1 VPARTARTAR
11 THPVHTP
18 QKLQRELED
27 LQLVM
32 RARNGDEK
40 ALDAL
45 MRRYA
50 GFVRLKASSYF
61 LAGGDS
67 DDLIQEGLIG
77 LYKAVRDFRTDKE
90 TSFRSFAELC
100 VTRQIITAIKTA
112 TRFKHAPLNT
122 YVSFSH
128 TPAGQDRDGECTLGD
143 ALPGPGVD
151 EPSICVISTE
161 ELQSLVFCL
170 GTGLSRL
177 EADALKLYLEG
188 ESYEEMAARLG
199 CDTKTIDNA
208 LQRVKRKVLTHQKGR
223 QVLA

>member
-1 VPARTARTAR
+1 MAARPATAA
-11 THPVHTP
+11 
-18 QKLQRELED
+18 QKAQRELED

-32 RARNGDEK
+32 RARNGDGA
-40 ALDAL
+40 ALDVL
-45 MRRYA
+45 IRRYT

-67 DDLIQEGLIG
+67 EDLVQEGLIG
-77 LYKAVRDFRTDKE
+77 LYKAVRDFRADKE

-128 TPAGQDRDGECTLGD
+128 TPSGQEGENECTLGD

-151 EPSICVISTE
+151 DPSSCVISTE
-161 ELQSLVFCL
+161 ELQSLVFAL
-170 GTGLSRL
+170 GTGLSPL
-177 EADALKLYLEG
+177 ESSALRLYL
-188 ESYEEMAARLG
+188 
-199 CDTKTIDNA
+199 
-208 LQRVKRKVLTHQKGR
+208 
-223 QVLA
+223 

>member
-1 VPARTARTAR
+1 MAVARHATAA
-11 THPVHTP
+11 
-18 QKLQRELED
+18 QKAQRELED
-27 LQLVM
+27 LQLVL
-32 RARNGDEK
+32 RARNGDGA
-40 ALDAL
+40 ALDVL
-45 MRRYA
+45 IRRYT

-128 TPAGQDRDGECTLGD
+128 TPAGQDGDGECTLGD

-208 LQRVKRKVLTHQKGR
+208 LQRVKRKVLSHQQTR
-223 QVLA
+223 QVLQ

>member
-1 VPARTARTAR
+1 MPRRQLASARPLER
-11 THPVHTP
+11 
-18 QKLQRELED
+18 QQREVED
-27 LQLVM
+27 LRLVLL
-32 RARNGDEK
+32 ARNGDDV
-40 ALDAL
+40 ALDTL
-45 MRRYA
+45 VRRYT

-61 LAGGDS
+61 IAGGES

-77 LYKAVRDFRTDKE
+77 LYKAVRDFRSDKD

-100 VTRQIITAIKTA
+100 ITRQIITAIKTA

-128 TPAGQDRDGECTLGD
+128 TPAGQEDSDCTLGD

-151 EPSICVISTE
+151 DPAVCVISTE

-170 GTGLSRL
+170 GTGLSPL
-177 EADALKLYLEG
+177 ESDALRLYLEG
-188 ESYEEMAARLG
+188 NSYEEMAEELE

-208 LQRVKRKVLTHQKGR
+208 LQRVKRKVLQHQQGR
-223 QVLA
+223 AVLD

>member
-1 VPARTARTAR
+1 MSARPAPAVRSA
-11 THPVHTP
+11 
-18 QKLQRELED
+18 QKAQRELED
-27 LQLVM
+27 LQLVLK
-32 RARNGDEK
+32 ARNGSEV

-45 MRRYA
+45 IRRYT

-67 DDLIQEGLIG
+67 HDLVQEGQIG
-77 LYKAVRDFRTDKE
+77 LFKAVRDFRSDKE

-112 TRFKHAPLNT
+112 TRFKHSPLNS

-128 TPAGQDRDGECTLGD
+128 TPAGQDPDGECTLGD
-143 ALPGPGVD
+143 ALPGSHVNDPVV
-151 EPSICVISTE
+151 CVISTQ

-170 GTGLSRL
+170 GSGLSPL
-177 EADALKLYLEG
+177 ESDALRLYLEG
-188 ESYEEMAARLG
+188 ASYDEMAEELG

-208 LQRVKRKVLTHQKGR
+208 LQRVKRKILSHQKGR
-223 QVLA
+223 EVLQ

>member
-1 VPARTARTAR
+1 MPRRQLATARPLERA
-11 THPVHTP
+11 
-18 QKLQRELED
+18 QRQVED
-27 LQLVM
+27 LRLVL
-32 RARNGDEK
+32 RARNGDDV
-40 ALDAL
+40 ALDAIV
-45 MRRYA
+45 RRYT

-61 LAGGDS
+61 IAGGES

-100 VTRQIITAIKTA
+100 ITRQIITAIKTA

-128 TPAGQDRDGECTLGD
+128 TPAGQEDSDCTLGD

-151 EPSICVISTE
+151 DPAVCVISTE

-170 GTGLSRL
+170 GTGLSPL
-177 EADALKLYLEG
+177 ESDALRLYLEG
-188 ESYEEMAARLG
+188 NSYEEMAEDLG

-208 LQRVKRKVLTHQKGR
+208 LQRVKRKVLQHQQER
-223 QVLA
+223 QVID